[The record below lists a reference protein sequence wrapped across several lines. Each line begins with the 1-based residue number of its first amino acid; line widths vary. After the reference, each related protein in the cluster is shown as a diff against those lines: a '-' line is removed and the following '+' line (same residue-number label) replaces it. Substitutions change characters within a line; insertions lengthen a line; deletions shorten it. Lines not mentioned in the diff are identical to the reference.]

1 MKLFTRY
8 NYVNLAT
15 TIVVLFITGIVYY
28 QAISW
33 ILTYQ
38 KDKELR
44 AEEQEISDYV
54 HLNHHL
60 PQTFETSDQQITFF
74 EAKPGTVKRRF
85 FNTSYFKKHD
95 HEKGEQ
101 EKGEF
106 EPGRG
111 LITSVQAAGK
121 FYKVLIVVS
130 RVETEDLIQ
139 LIFSITVAV
148 VLVLLLTL
156 LITNRLILNR
166 LWRPFYHI
174 MRELKLF
181 SIAESNTIM
190 NVETGIDEF
199 AELNSAVM
207 DMAGRAKYEYARLK
221 SFTENASHEL
231 LTPIA
236 VINSKLDTLIQTENF
251 SDRQSQLLNDL
262 YTAVSRLSKLN
273 QSLLLL
279 TKIENRLLH
288 EQQSVDLRILL
299 EEMVVLF
306 DEIFQDKKITPEY
319 TFADKEIVASR
330 YLVDVLLNNLITNAI
345 RHNYAGGKIMM
356 ELTPERFIIKN
367 TGEDAALNDEHVF
380 SRFHKSSKSDGT
392 GLGLTI
398 SKQICESYGFKLNY
412 SYIDDMHTFTVIF

>member
-1 MKLFTRY
+1 MKLLTRY

-15 TIVVLFITGIVYY
+15 TIIVLFITGIVYY

-44 AEEQEISDYV
+44 AEEQEIFDYV
-54 HLNHHL
+54 NLNHHL
-60 PQTFETSDQQITFF
+60 PQTFETSDQEIIFLD
-74 EAKPGTVKRRF
+74 AKAGSVKRHF
-85 FNTSYFKKHD
+85 FNTSYFKKHE
-95 HEKGEQ
+95 HEGH

-111 LITSVQAAGK
+111 LVTSVSAAGK

-148 VLVLLLTL
+148 VVLLLLTL

-166 LWRPFYHI
+166 LWRPFYQI

-181 SIAESNTIM
+181 SIAGSNNIM
-190 NVETGIDEF
+190 NVETAIDEF
-199 AELNSAVM
+199 AELNSAVI
-207 DMAGRAKYEYARLK
+207 DMAGRATYEYTRLK
-221 SFTENASHEL
+221 TFTENASHEL

-236 VINSKLDTLIQTENF
+236 VINSKLDTLIQTQNF

-288 EQQSVDLRILL
+288 EQQSVDLRVLL
-299 EEMVVLF
+299 EEMIVLF
-306 DEIFQDKKITPEY
+306 DEIFQDKKIKPEY
-319 TFADKEIVASR
+319 VFAEKQIVASR
-330 YLVDVLLNNLITNAI
+330 YLVEVLLNNLITNAI
-345 RHNYAGGKIMM
+345 RHNYPGGKIMM
-356 ELTPERFIIKN
+356 ELTPEQFTIKN
-367 TGEDAALNDEHVF
+367 TSEDDALSNEHIF
-380 SRFHKSSKSDGT
+380 SRFHKSSRSEGT

-398 SKQICESYGFKLNY
+398 SRQICESYGFKLNY
-412 SYIDDMHTFTVIF
+412 KYIDNMHTFTIIF